1 MDEFTIRD
9 FLVRHYP
16 RVVAGLALTCD
27 SRALAE
33 DAVQEALVRAW
44 ERSERG
50 EEIRSIDAWVSVVAT
65 NLVRSRFRRLRVE
78 RRERSR
84 RAHDAHAGSSVG
96 WPAGEAAED
105 RLQVVR
111 ALAALPR
118 RQREATV
125 LRYYLD
131 LDVAEVARA
140 LGVSEGTAKT
150 TLHRARVALAAALGG
165 TGARM
170 EEEANDRVE
179 P

>member
-65 NLVRSRFRRLRVE
+65 
-78 RRERSR
+78 
-84 RAHDAHAGSSVG
+84 
-96 WPAGEAAED
+96 
-105 RLQVVR
+105 
-111 ALAALPR
+111 
-118 RQREATV
+118 
-125 LRYYLD
+125 
-131 LDVAEVARA
+131 
-140 LGVSEGTAKT
+140 K
-150 TLHRARVALAAALGG
+150 
-165 TGARM
+165 